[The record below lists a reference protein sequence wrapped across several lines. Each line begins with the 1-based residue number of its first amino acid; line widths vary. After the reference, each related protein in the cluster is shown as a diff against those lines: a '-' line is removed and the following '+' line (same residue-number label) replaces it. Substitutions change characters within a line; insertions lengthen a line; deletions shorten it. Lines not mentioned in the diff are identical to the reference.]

1 MAKRKA
7 AKVVVNEKLVA
18 RQQTESRARQRATK
32 TVAPAQK
39 LDLPIHFIC
48 GLRSGNTLLANF
60 LGQHPDVFVTPTTG
74 LSNPIAALRDG
85 WWQNDAWKAWGLE
98 QVKPRLLD
106 SVKGLIAGFY
116 SPEFN
121 AGKVVI
127 DKSRGWLPLVGVM
140 KEALGRPL
148 NLIVT
153 IRDPRAVVASLEK
166 KYRGSPW
173 TTRDMGPNNPH
184 TMALGQR
191 VDQWLSPKGLVG
203 LHFNALR
210 NAAACH
216 DESVLR
222 VPYRLLTEQP
232 VMVAN
237 AITEK
242 LGLAPFDGWD
252 PNNVEQITH
261 EDDTVHG
268 MDLHTIRQKI
278 EPQQGSP
285 WEGILPQGLADEIAK
300 RNQDIVKW
308 ANGEP

>member
-1 MAKRKA
+1 MAKKKA
-7 AKVVVNEKLVA
+7 TRVSLDAFEAKA
-18 RQQTESRARQRATK
+18 Q
-32 TVAPAQK
+32 PQK

-74 LSNPIAALRDG
+74 LSGPISTMRDG

-98 QVKPRLLD
+98 KVKPRLHD

-121 AGKVVI
+121 AGKTVI

-140 KEALGRPL
+140 KEALGRPI
-148 NLIVT
+148 NIIVT
-153 IRDPRAVVASLEK
+153 VRDPRAVIASLEK
-166 KYRGSPW
+166 KYRAAPW
-173 TTRDMGPNNPH
+173 TVRDMGPSNPN
-184 TMALGQR
+184 TMTLGQR
-191 VDQWLSPKGLVG
+191 VDQWLSPKGLAG
-203 LHFNALR
+203 FHFNAMR
-210 NAAACH
+210 NAVACH
-216 DESVLR
+216 DDSVLR
-222 VPYRLLTEQP
+222 IPYRLLTEQP
-232 VMVAN
+232 IVVAN
-237 AITEK
+237 AVTER

-261 EDDTVHG
+261 EDDTIHG

-278 EPQQGSP
+278 EPSDVVP
-285 WEGILPQGLADEIAK
+285 WEGILPQPLADEIAK
-300 RNQDIVKW
+300 RNPDLVKW